1 MYIFCAIS
9 ENRLQK
15 KDPHLFEATYPGK
28 RKKIFAPSEFIFVN
42 NYWGAD
48 NLIIIIKYL
57 YIKYA
62 NSLMN
67 SIKLFAYST
76 KYFARLRKIDFKKRS
91 PIFSRLYILGAGKK
105 FSSSQNLF
113 SLILRCWQFDHNY
126 KIFIHKQCKFTNEF
140 NKIIW
145 IYFARSRKID
155 FKKRT
160 PIFSRLYILG
170 TGKHLCRIMWPKK
183 NIFYQK
189 Q

>member
-1 MYIFCAIS
+1 M
-9 ENRLQK
+9 
-15 KDPHLFEATYPGK
+15 
-28 RKKIFAPSEFIFVN
+28 
-42 NYWGAD
+42 
-48 NLIIIIKYL
+48 IIIIKYL

-91 PIFSRLYILGAGKK
+91 PIFSRLYILRAGKN

-140 NKIIW
+140 NKIICIFNKIFCAISENRLQKKDPHLFEA
-145 IYFARSRKID
+145 IYPGNRKTSLQD
-155 FKKRT
+155 
-160 PIFSRLYILG
+160 
-170 TGKHLCRIMWPKK
+170 HVA
-183 NIFYQK
+183 
-189 Q
+189 